1 MHGTMR
7 GLSLLMKNTGRH
19 TYELQLSMP
28 RGFVVRKG
36 CGWTWDENTIDTVR
50 EVHRT
55 ARGDEGAC
63 SQSSTLGVENSH
75 PAPALNLG
83 TLTGGNTV
91 DLFLFQR
98 TFGRV
103 PALLP

>member
-1 MHGTMR
+1 MRGTMR
-7 GLSLLMKNTGRH
+7 GLSLLMKNRH
-19 TYELQLSMP
+19 TSELQLSMP

-36 CGWTWDENTIDTVR
+36 CVWTWDEILLIVR

-63 SQSSTLGVENSH
+63 SQSSTLRVENSH

-91 DLFLFQR
+91 DLFQKF
-98 TFGRV
+98 FFSA
-103 PALLP
+103 PSAECIF

>member
-1 MHGTMR
+1 
-7 GLSLLMKNTGRH
+7 
-19 TYELQLSMP
+19 
-28 RGFVVRKG
+28 VRKG
-36 CGWTWDENTIDTVR
+36 CGWTWDEILLIVR

-55 ARGDEGAC
+55 ARCDEGAS
-63 SQSSTLGVENSH
+63 SQSSTLGVEDSH

-98 TFGRV
+98 TFGKV
-103 PALLP
+103 HFLISFGQTPALIP